1 MAEDPKSISK
11 SLNEMVALLKEANNI
26 ARGEASDSLDE
37 QEDKKEQ
44 ARERGKLLSAITSM
58 ADRFQNSFKSFV
70 DKIAKPVGSGIF
82 KGIMGLFGGLLAGG
96 TMAALLGFF
105 GPEGRLALFAVKL
118 LSLSTSVMRIVGKIA
133 PFLGPGGKIAMI
145 GLKFLGPLMIL
156 IDGLIGA
163 FKGFTESEES
173 NFALKLIDA
182 MKGSFAQ
189 ITQGLTFG
197 LISFDTV
204 SAFIDPFFDNI
215 KSFFGN
221 VFAIINDPE
230 LSIFQKIGLIF
241 VEYLDYIQERARIT
255 FQLITSAF
263 TSVYDTVSKF
273 FTVEG
278 LTAAGE
284 AFFGFFVSV
293 GEWLYDNFKRPVT
306 FFARQIDTLLS
317 FIKEQ
322 FYSLVA
328 AVLGIIPD
336 VLKPASV
343 EQLEKDFAAAA
354 SQEVANRAATQAAY
368 DQLLAQQEEE
378 AFQAKVDA
386 QEKRI
391 ARLKKTG
398 DQGLVDREVNN
409 FQKRFGSAED
419 SARARRIL
427 EGRNPELFAAIQT
440 NEELQTG
447 AAAPGGSSTNV
458 VAPVTNVRNTT
469 VTAPEIR
476 PRMAMGGEIPAS
488 GLIFQP

>member
-26 ARGEASDSLDE
+26 SRGQASDSLDE

-44 ARERGKLLSAITSM
+44 ARERGKLLSAITNM
-58 ADRFQNSFKSFV
+58 ADGFQNSFKSFV
-70 DKIAKPVGSGIF
+70 DKIAKPVGGGLF

-96 TMAALLGFF
+96 TMATLLGFF
-105 GPEGRLALFAVKL
+105 GPEGRLALFAARI
-118 LSLSTSVMRIVGKIA
+118 LSLSDDVMRIVDKIT
-133 PFLGPGGKIAMI
+133 PFLGPGGKIAKI
-145 GLKFLGPLMIL
+145 GLKFLGPLMVL
-156 IDGLIGA
+156 IDGIVGA

-182 MKGSFAQ
+182 MKGAFAQ
-189 ITQGLTFG
+189 IVEGLTFG
-197 LISFDTV
+197 LLDFDTV
-204 SAFIDPFFDNI
+204 SAFVDPFFENI

-221 VFAIINDPE
+221 IFAIVNDPE
-230 LSIFQKIGLIF
+230 LSIFEKIGLIF
-241 VEYLDYIQERARIT
+241 VEYLDYTKERIRLM
-255 FQLITSAF
+255 FGMITSAF
-263 TSVYDTVSKF
+263 TAVYDAVSTF
-273 FTVEG
+273 FTIEG

-293 GEWLYDNFKRPVT
+293 GEWLFDNFKRPVT
-306 FFARQIDTLLS
+306 FFAKQIDTLLS

-378 AFQAKVDA
+378 AFQAKVDE

-398 DQGLVDREVNN
+398 DQSLVDREVEN

-427 EGRNPELFAAIQT
+427 EGRNPELFTALET
-440 NEELQTG
+440 NQDLQTA
-447 AAAPGGSSTNV
+447 AAAPSAPSTNV

-476 PRMAMGGEIPAS
+476 PRLTVGGEIPAS